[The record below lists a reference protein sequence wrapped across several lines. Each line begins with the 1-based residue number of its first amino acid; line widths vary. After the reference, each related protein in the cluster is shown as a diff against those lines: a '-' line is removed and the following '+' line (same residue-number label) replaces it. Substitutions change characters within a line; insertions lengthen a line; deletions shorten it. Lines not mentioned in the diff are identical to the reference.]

1 MAHYNIESTLHRN
14 NLGLTDDNKDNI
26 VTLCDYMNETCKIST
41 AMNIPIYFVTDD
53 KGEAIWKKHL
63 QVMYN

>member
-1 MAHYNIESTLHRN
+1 MAYYNIESTLHRN
-14 NLGLTDDNKDNI
+14 NLGLTDNNLDNI

-53 KGEAIWKKHL
+53 KGEAI
-63 QVMYN
+63 

>member
-41 AMNIPIYFVTDD
+41 DMNIPIYFVTDD
-53 KGEAIWKKHL
+53 KGEAI
-63 QVMYN
+63 